1 MLFRKRPEPE
11 PVAVPKPTVVPQGPT
26 PTPGRRFT
34 DKVGRSE
41 TRIGATMTLTG
52 DIGGGD
58 SIEVLGTVDGDIST
72 DGLCHVGRTG
82 RIMGR
87 IRAMHLLV
95 EGTVDGD
102 IRAERKV
109 EFRSTA
115 KVRADVIAHTVAMAE
130 GSQFDG
136 RIHMEGSASGGEAG
150 VHTSFQEKRRSESG
164 RAE

>member
-1 MLFRKRPEPE
+1 MLFRKKPEPE
-11 PVAVPKPTVVPQGPT
+11 PVAAPKPTVPPQAPT

-34 DKVGRSE
+34 DKMSRSE

-52 DIGGGD
+52 DIDGQD
-58 SIEVLGTVDGDIST
+58 SVEVSGTLDGDISI
-72 DGLCHVGRTG
+72 DGLCHVGKAG

-87 IRAMHLLV
+87 IRATHLLV
-95 EGTVDGD
+95 EGAVDGD

-136 RIHMEGSASGGEAG
+136 RIHMEGSSSGGEAG
-150 VHTSFQEKRRSESG
+150 VHTSFQEKRRSEG
-164 RAE
+164 ERA

>member
-1 MLFRKRPEPE
+1 MLFRKKPEPA
-11 PVAVPKPTVVPQGPT
+11 PVAAPKPTAVPQMPT

-34 DKVGRSE
+34 DTMSRCE

-52 DIGGGD
+52 DVDGGD
-58 SIEVLGTVDGDIST
+58 SIEVCGTLDGDLSI
-72 DGLCHVGRTG
+72 DGLCHVGKDG

-87 IRAMHLLV
+87 IHATHLLV
-95 EGTVDGD
+95 EGAVDGD

-136 RIHMEGSASGGEAG
+136 RIHMEAGSSGGQAG
-150 VHTSFQEKRRSESG
+150 VHTSFQEKRRSEGG
-164 RAE
+164 RTD